1 METKQIQNFLNSY
14 SVKMII
20 VTGLAIVLLIPS
32 ILIQELIRER
42 ITLSEQVKQELYA
55 QWGGKQVVAGPVL
68 NVPFTVQVQNGS
80 TYYWRVWPYMF
91 NFQKINIGCL
101 QRNFSAVANV
111 ENSFPYVANFQKFE
125 SGWITSG
132 TNAKHKSNQQNKNP
146 F

>member
-20 VTGLAIVLLIPS
+20 VMGLAIVLLIPS

-68 NVPFTVQVQNGS
+68 NMVQGQMQL
-80 TYYWRVWPYMF
+80 P
-91 NFQKINIGCL
+91 
-101 QRNFSAVANV
+101 QRQMRIFS
-111 ENSFPYVANFQKFE
+111 FE
-125 SGWITSG
+125 LMDKLFHPI
-132 TNAKHKSNQQNKNP
+132 
-146 F
+146 